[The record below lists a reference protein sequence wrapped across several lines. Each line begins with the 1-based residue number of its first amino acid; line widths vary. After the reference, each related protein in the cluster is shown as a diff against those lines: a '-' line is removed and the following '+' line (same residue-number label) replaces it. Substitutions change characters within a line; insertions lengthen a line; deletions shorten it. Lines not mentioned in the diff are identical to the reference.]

1 MALAHGRRW
10 RVAGNISGQALASV
24 QDDAHASSLA
34 LTAIPPIGPPWESAC
49 ESEAPG
55 QWFLLHSGNESFILG
70 WYLARQVAPCVGEGG
85 QHWFSIVC
93 LAEATAAFE
102 GSLARPKG
110 KGWLMHDMFECFLR
124 RHARACFRLPT
135 LQAYKPK
142 GLRDLQRQVVLHK
155 YDELAQS
162 SRPDLVARRRVLDER
177 EAVRFEAAHALTK
190 AFPAQLRFDVRDWMI
205 PPIYH

>member
-1 MALAHGRRW
+1 MPDLRAQPVAADGTLVLLGESKLLALAHGRRW

-55 QWFLLHSGNESFILG
+55 QWFLLQSGSFILG

-110 KGWLMHDMFECFLR
+110 KGWLMHDRSACFLR

-135 LQAYKPK
+135 LHAYRPK
-142 GLRDLQRQVVLHK
+142 GLRDPRCQVVLHK
-155 YDELAQS
+155 YNEL
-162 SRPDLVARRRVLDER
+162 RRARVQ
-177 EAVRFEAAHALTK
+177 T
-190 AFPAQLRFDVRDWMI
+190 
-205 PPIYH
+205 